1 MSVSPLGWTQAIATT
16 GTAFM
21 IAPGVLITAAH
32 LLHVEGDVTRAVHT
46 PFEVIGAPEIGQKM
60 EPATLIAEDSQR
72 DIALLR
78 LQSPRSLSGVRLE
91 TSMVPIG
98 TSCGSLGFPLAAIV
112 SSPTGPSLSLAE
124 RFQGAKRIAW
134 VFVSRK

>member
-1 MSVSPLGWTQAIATT
+1 
-16 GTAFM
+16 M

-32 LLHVEGDVTRAVHT
+32 LLHVESDVTRAVHT
-46 PFEVIGAPEIGQKM
+46 LFEVIGAPEIGQKM

-78 LQSPRSLSGVRLE
+78 LQSPRSLSCVRLE

-98 TSCGSLGFPLAAIV
+98 TICGSLGFPLAAIV
-112 SSPTGPSLSLAE
+112 SSPTGPS
-124 RFQGAKRIAW
+124 
-134 VFVSRK
+134 